1 MDKRVKE
8 KFNKLL
14 KNLRE
19 RGGVLV
25 AFSGGVD
32 SSVLAAA
39 AKLAL
44 GDKALAVTV
53 DSPLTPRREVEEAAR
68 VAKEIG
74 IRHEILRGNEL
85 ENQNFARNPPNRC
98 YFCKKELAAK
108 LKKFA
113 EEVGLRSVADGSNA
127 DDLSDYR
134 PGRLALREEG
144 VLSPLAEVGLTKEEI
159 REIAR
164 ELGLSVAEKPPMAC
178 LASRIPYGQ
187 KITLD
192 RLERVAKA
200 EDAIKRGANV
210 RQVRVRDHDGIARIE
225 VDPKERAAF
234 FDEAVMDGVAQE
246 LRALGFKYVT
256 LDLEGYVQGSMNRL
270 IEGRESPSGGAH
282 PRLHQGP

>member
-1 MDKRVKE
+1 MDKLVEE

-19 RGGVLV
+19 RGGVLI

-39 AKLAL
+39 AKLVL

-53 DSPLTPRREVEEAAR
+53 DSPLTPPWEVEEAKR

-85 ENQNFARNPPNRC
+85 ENPNFARNPPNRC

-144 VLSPLAEVGLTKEEI
+144 VSSPLAEVGLTKEEI

-164 ELGLSVAEKPPMAC
+164 GLGLSVADKPPMAC

-187 KITLD
+187 EITLGK
-192 RLERVAKA
+192 LERVAKA
-200 EDAIKRGANV
+200 EAAVKKLANV
-210 RQVRVRDHDGIARIE
+210 KQVRVRDHDGVARIE
-225 VDPKERAAF
+225 VDPRERGAF
-234 FDEAVMDGVAQE
+234 FNEAVMDGVARE

-270 IEGRESPSGGAH
+270 IEEGRGPPSRGAR
-282 PRLHQGP
+282 PRPH